1 MPRQR
6 SHQLLQKSEKSVK
19 MTSKSLENLT
29 HTFFYQAIYIANKY
43 GFKEDL
49 HRCHYSMA
57 LFYQRRK
64 NPSQAKREAEM
75 AEKVA
80 FQLKDKALI
89 CDDLSLKA
97 QLFATMADFESARRC
112 LIKAYRQKTPVAQ
125 DRQKIE
131 ADLRSGRQL
140 FTILFKNPLKEHLTL

>member
-1 MPRQR
+1 MNSRLYLNLALVCDL
-6 SHQLLQKSEKSVK
+6 QLQDTAAINYFKKVYANHTVK
-19 MTSKSLENLT
+19 VFSNIFTIA
-29 HTFFYQAIYIANKY
+29 FQAIYVTNKY

-49 HRCHYSMA
+49 HRCQYSLA

-64 NPSQAKREAEM
+64 NYSQAKREIEM

-97 QLFATMADFESARRC
+97 QLFTTMADYESARRY
-112 LIKAYRQKTPVAQ
+112 LLKAYRQKTPIAQ
-125 DRQKIE
+125 DRERIE
-131 ADLRSGRQL
+131 ADLRSGM
-140 FTILFKNPLKEHLTL
+140 K